1 MRRNRNGKKVPPVF
15 QRNDG
20 EDLMAVVFPDQL
32 ACAENIAGAETTTLD
47 YEMMPRA
54 TYCHPQ
60 VASFGLTEAQAR
72 EAHRVVDIYKTDFR
86 PMKNVV
92 SGRMERGLYKM
103 VTAGPEER
111 VVGLHLIGPDSSEV
125 LQAAA
130 IAVKAGLTKHDFDD
144 TIALHPSMAEE
155 LVLMK

>member
-1 MRRNRNGKKVPPVF
+1 MFSSPPIA
-15 QRNDG
+15 
-20 EDLMAVVFPDQL
+20 AV
-32 ACAENIAGAETTTLD
+32 
-47 YEMMPRA
+47 
-54 TYCHPQ
+54 
-60 VASFGLTEAQAR
+60 GLTEEEAR
-72 EAHRVVDIYKTDFR
+72 AEHGEAVKIYRSDFR

-130 IAVKAGLTKHDFDD
+130 IAVKAGLTKHNFDD